1 MSTTASITLEAF
13 QTSVLPLL
21 QSKHK
26 GGSALAEAIKAFA
39 QDTPILDEH
48 DQEIDVDTLVLAA
61 PAPSESVDDATKVTE
76 AHIRQLVAQTL
87 GKTTS
92 AKDRQVAVTGGD
104 PRIDSKATHGFARL
118 GDFALAVH
126 KASAPGGVADPRL
139 LTKAPSTYA
148 HEGAGGTGGYL
159 VPQEWADRLWEI
171 VLGDESILSRTNRIP
186 TSRNALSLPV
196 SETTAWGTTGVQAY
210 WMDEAEQITQS
221 RPKFEYRNLRLH
233 KLAALV
239 PASDEL
245 LEDATALDAFVGN
258 EAGRAIRY
266 KADDAIV
273 NGDGVG
279 KPLGILNAAA
289 LVAVAKESGQGADTV
304 VANNVARMYARM
316 PAPYVSKAVWL
327 INQDV
332 LPQLLSMTLGDHPIY
347 LPPNG
352 ITDAPF
358 GTLLGRPVLLSQH
371 SQTLGDAGDILFA
384 DLSQY
389 LTLTKADGL
398 QASSSVH
405 LWFDYDVTAFRF
417 TFRLAGQPWLSAA
430 ITPDNS
436 TATLSPFVTLA
447 ERA

>member
-1 MSTTASITLEAF
+1 MTTTASITLDAF
-13 QTSVLPLL
+13 KKSVLPLL
-21 QSKHK
+21 QARHK
-26 GGSALAEAIKAFA
+26 AGAALATAIKAFA
-39 QDTPILDEH
+39 DDTPIVDEH
-48 DQEIDVDTLVLAA
+48 DNTVDVDTLVLAS
-61 PAPSESVDDATKVTE
+61 PESAQTADDGQDVTE
-76 AHIRQLVAQTL
+76 SRIRQLVEQTL
-87 GKTTS
+87 AKAS
-92 AKDRQVAVTGGD
+92 ASNRSKVVVTGGD
-104 PRIDSKATHGFARL
+104 PRIDDKTTQGFSRL
-118 GDFALAVH
+118 GEFALAVH
-126 KASAPGGVADPRL
+126 KAIAPGGQSDPRL
-139 LTKAPSTYA
+139 LTKAPTTYA
-148 HEGAGGTGGYL
+148 HEGAGGTGGFL
-159 VPQEWADRLWEI
+159 VPQDWADRLWEL

-186 TSRNALSLPV
+186 TSRNSLSLPV

-210 WMDEAEQITQS
+210 WMDEAEQITQT

-245 LEDATALDAFVGN
+245 LEDATALDAFIGT

-266 KADDAIV
+266 KADDAII

-279 KPLGILNAAA
+279 KPLGIVNAAA
-289 LVAVAKESGQGADTV
+289 LVSVAKETSQDADTV
-304 VANNVARMYARM
+304 VANNVAKMYARM
-316 PAPYVSKAVWL
+316 PAPYINKAVWL

-371 SQTLGDAGDILFA
+371 AQTLGDVGDILFT

-398 QASSSVH
+398 QASSSIH

-436 TATLSPFVTLA
+436 TAALSPFVTLA

>member
-1 MSTTASITLEAF
+1 MSITTSITLDAF
-13 QTSVLPLL
+13 KKSVLPLL
-21 QSKHK
+21 QAKHK
-26 GGSALAEAIKAFA
+26 GGQALAAAIKAFA

-48 DQEIDVDTLVLAA
+48 DNKVDVDTLVLAS
-61 PAPSESVDDATKVTE
+61 PESSDSMGENQEATESRV
-76 AHIRQLVAQTL
+76 RQLVEQTL
-87 GKTTS
+87 AKNS
-92 AKDRQVAVTGGD
+92 ATHRNKVVVSGGD
-104 PRIDSKATHGFARL
+104 PRVDDKATCGFSRL

-126 KASAPGGVADPRL
+126 KASAPGGQTDPRL
-139 LTKAPSTYA
+139 LTKAPTTYA
-148 HEGAGGTGGYL
+148 HEGAGGTGGFL

-171 VLGDESILSRTNRIP
+171 VLGEESLLSRTNQIP
-186 TSRNALSLPV
+186 TSRNSLSLPV

-210 WMDEAEQITQS
+210 WMDEADQITQS
-221 RPKFEYRNLRLH
+221 RPQFQYRNLRLH

-245 LEDATALDAFVGN
+245 LEDVSALDAFVGN

-266 KADDAIV
+266 KADDAII

-279 KPLGILNAAA
+279 KPQGILNAAA
-289 LVAVAKESGQGADTV
+289 LVSVAKEGSQSADTIE
-304 VANNVARMYARM
+304 ADNVIKMYARM
-316 PAPYVSKAVWL
+316 PASSINKAVWL

-332 LPQLLSMTLGDHPIY
+332 LPQLLAMTLGDQPIY

-352 ITDAPF
+352 IIATPF
-358 GTLLGRPVLLSQH
+358 GTLLGRPILLSQH
-371 SQTLGDAGDILFA
+371 SQTLGDLGDILFV

-389 LTLTKADGL
+389 LALTKADGL
-398 QASSSVH
+398 QASASIH

-417 TFRLAGQPWLSAA
+417 TFRLAGQPWLSAP

-436 TATLSPFVTLA
+436 SATLSPFVALA